1 LAEASSSKTGQVAAT
16 SGTIAQCLNLEHEIH
31 QTASRLCILGFEPLE
46 QSLIAGT
53 LPIKPRGFRIPH

>member
-1 LAEASSSKTGQVAAT
+1 LAASSPKTGQGAAT
-16 SGTIAQCLNLEHEIH
+16 SGTTAQCLNLEHEIH
-31 QTASRLCILGFEPLE
+31 QAASQLCILGFEPFK